1 MKLFHV
7 NVIIIILAIIIA
19 GCSGYGKL
27 VIKSKNE
34 AEGTIEKLIK
44 NSDNYDIHH
53 FGNGKKF
60 VSGIIFNPK
69 KDNKKLM
76 LGDMW
81 VEINEQTTISDIVKR
96 MKGSDDLRGF
106 NPTLYEIV
114 GPDGVFYGY
123 LFTGWFHIVLK
134 KINDDTLSVYG
145 LNDPPEYLDAKGASV
160 KSRKF

>member
-7 NVIIIILAIIIA
+7 TAIIIISAIIIT
-19 GCSGYGKL
+19 GCSGFGKL

-34 AEGTIEKLIK
+34 AEGTLEKLIN
-44 NSDNYDIHH
+44 NSDDYDIHH
-53 FGNGKKF
+53 FGYGTKF

-69 KDNKKLM
+69 KDNKKLL

-96 MKGSDDLRGF
+96 MKGSYYRGF

-145 LNDPPEYLDAKGASV
+145 LDDPPEYLDTKGASV
-160 KSRKF
+160 TSSKL